1 MGINSENELR
11 RGNPQSALVALICL
25 MAFGVTFVL
34 YTASYLPD
42 RVATH
47 FGADGRA
54 NGWMTR
60 TVYVWFTLGFLIGL
74 PVLLSVLVDRLPR
87 RLPSW
92 TNIPNREYWLSPER
106 REKSLGFLA
115 SQGHR
120 LSCLI
125 VMLTMG
131 LHYLILV
138 ANQRSPQILPMSNF
152 LSMLGAFLILL
163 LIWVVRVYRRFPKPQ
178 KV

>member
-11 RGNPQSALVALICL
+11 RGNSQGALVALICL
-25 MAFGVTFVL
+25 MAFAATFVL

-42 RVATH
+42 IVATH

-54 NGWMTR
+54 NGWITR
-60 TVYVWFTLGFLIGL
+60 TVYVGFTLAFLIGL
-74 PVLLSVLVDRLPR
+74 PVVLSVLVG
-87 RLPSW
+87 RLPSRRPNW
-92 TNIPNREYWLSPER
+92 TNIPNREYWLSPAR
-106 REKSLGFLA
+106 REESLGFLA
-115 SQGHR
+115 AQGHR
-120 LSCLI
+120 LGCLI

-138 ANQRSPQILPMSNF
+138 ANQRSPQVLPMSNF

-163 LIWVVRVYRRFPKPQ
+163 LLWVVRLYRRFPKPQ